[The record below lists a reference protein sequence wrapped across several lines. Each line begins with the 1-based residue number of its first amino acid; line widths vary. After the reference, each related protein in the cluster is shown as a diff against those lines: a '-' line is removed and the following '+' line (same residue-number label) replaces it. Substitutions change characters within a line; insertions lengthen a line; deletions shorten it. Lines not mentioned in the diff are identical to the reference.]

1 MDEAMKHTVKPI
13 VLIASLALVALIAA
27 SCTGASIP
35 GVTQP
40 AATTPAADAAAPAAG
55 DTAGDAAGDAASDA
69 GEAVAATSGAA
80 EEQAAGDTAGDA
92 ADTAVPAVSGSRVVA
107 DAKIVPATSAD
118 LSMSAGGI
126 VKLLSV
132 QEGDA
137 VEAGQVL
144 VQLDDAQQQVGVAQ
158 AQANLQRAQANLAQL
173 QAGARTEELAQAE
186 AGLAAAE
193 AAYARVA
200 EAAAPGSIAA
210 AQASVAQAQAG
221 LQQVLEGPSEEAM
234 IAAKA
239 NLKNAEAQLRNATS
253 AYNRV
258 KENSDIGMRPESLAL
273 EQATIAWESA
283 KAQMADLENGAT
295 PATIAAARAGVNQ
308 ALVQLDTAQKSLP
321 NDVAAAQASVEQAK
335 AQLALI
341 KAGARPEA
349 VQIAEADVAA
359 AVASLQQA
367 LVALGD
373 TELRAPFGGVVAT
386 VNTALGE
393 QVAPGAPLILI
404 ADTSSWEIETSDLT
418 EFDVVG
424 IRPGDRVSLT
434 FDAIPD
440 LELPGVVS
448 RIRPI
453 GEDNR
458 GDTVYKVVVTPE
470 ENDPRLLWNM
480 TAVVEFGG
488 R

>member
-1 MDEAMKHTVKPI
+1 MKHTVKPI
-13 VLIASLALVALIAA
+13 ALIAGLA
-27 SCTGASIP
+27 LIALMAANCTGTSIP

-40 AATTPAADAAAPAAG
+40 AATTPAAAAAAAPAAG
-55 DTAGDAAGDAASDA
+55 DTTGAAASEG
-69 GEAVAATSGAA
+69 GEAVAASSGAA
-80 EEQAAGDTAGDA
+80 EEQAAGGTAVDV
-92 ADTAVPAVSGSRVVA
+92 ADTDVPAVSGSRVVA
-107 DAKIVPATSAD
+107 DAKLVPAASAD
-118 LSMSAGGI
+118 LSMSVGGI
-126 VKLLSV
+126 VKLLSM

-137 VEAGQVL
+137 IEAGQVL
-144 VQLDDAQQQVGVAQ
+144 IRLDDAQQQVAVAQ
-158 AQANLQRAQANLAQL
+158 AQASLQRAQANLAQL

-193 AAYARVA
+193 AAYARVV

-210 AQASVAQAQAG
+210 AQASVAQAQAS
-221 LQQVLEGPSEEAM
+221 LQQVLEGPSEEVM

-239 NLKNAEAQLRNATS
+239 NLKNAEAQLRNAAS
-253 AYNRV
+253 AYDRV

-308 ALVQLDTAQKSLP
+308 AQVQLDTAQKSLP
-321 NDVAAAQASVEQAK
+321 NDVAAARASVEQAK

-341 KAGARPEA
+341 QAGARPEA
-349 VQIAEADVAA
+349 IQIAEADVAA

-393 QVAPGAPLILI
+393 QVAPGTPLILI
-404 ADTSSWEIETSDLT
+404 ADTSSWQVETSDLT